1 MRLLVLSL
9 KALKQYRF
17 KKVPHKVCEKFD
29 GAKEFNKETIE
40 EICCQEK
47 LSVEKVPYFVYERL
61 HFIVSF

>member
-17 KKVPHKVCEKFD
+17 KKVLHKVCEKFD

-47 LSVEKVPYFVYERL
+47 LSVKKVPYFVYERL